1 MAAKVRVVV
10 SASTPWPQQQ
20 LSPPAVPHPQE
31 PGARRV
37 GSLADLRALFPAAT
51 AQTPSLVVCLFG
63 GNLDHHAHVAE
74 VHVSPLA
81 SINMFIIAYMPQHPY
96 VRLIITII
104 SISNSL
110 IIFARWARSQ
120 MKYSTTVVGR

>member
-1 MAAKVRVVV
+1 MAAKVHVVV

-20 LSPPAVPHPQE
+20 LSPPAAAHPPE

-51 AQTPSLVVCLFG
+51 ARTPSLVVCLFG

-74 VHVSPLA
+74 VRLA
-81 SINMFIIAYMPQHPY
+81 LVAH
-96 VRLIITII
+96 
-104 SISNSL
+104 
-110 IIFARWARSQ
+110 
-120 MKYSTTVVGR
+120 